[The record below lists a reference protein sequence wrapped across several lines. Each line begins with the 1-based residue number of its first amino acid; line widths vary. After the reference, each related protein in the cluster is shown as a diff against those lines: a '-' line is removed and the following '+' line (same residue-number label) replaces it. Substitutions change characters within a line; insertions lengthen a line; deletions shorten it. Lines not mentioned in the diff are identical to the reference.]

1 MTIPPGPPPHDRSGL
16 FHGMQ
21 FGVYVALGL
30 GAGLWVD
37 RRWST
42 EPWGVVLGFLGGAV
56 LGFYH
61 LIRSD
66 H

>member
-1 MTIPPGPPPHDRSGL
+1 MSNTPRPSSNDRSGL

-21 FGVYVALGL
+21 FGVSVALGL
-30 GAGLWVD
+30 GAGLWID

-42 EPWGVVLGFLGGAV
+42 EPWGVVLGFLGGAAM
-56 LGFYH
+56 GFYH

-66 H
+66 R